1 MLSRDSEQAD
11 TADHVY
17 RGLIRV
23 RLIFSEKSASLGV
36 QCQKCYGAKVTPHR
50 KGDQFWA
57 TTHTYLTFVTWLY
70 TKSSRWTRISR
81 SRCQATNT
89 SGNDVNSEATEHE
102 FWNAVTWFWTSRHR
116 WPRILRSH
124 SRVIDIFREIG
135 FPWCPVPKML
145 CSKSHPRK
153 KGRSILRDH
162 AHFSYLCHVTIY
174 KVQPLNKNI
183 AVSLPATNTSGNDVN
198 SEVTAHE
205 FLNAVTWFWTSRH
218 SWPRISRSYSRA
230 IDIFREIGFPWCP
243 VPKMLWSKSHPPQK
257 GRSILSDH
265 AHLSYLCHVTIHKV
279 EPLNKNIAVSLP
291 GNQYFRKWRKLGS
304 DRARIL
310 KCCHVILNKQTPLTT
325 YIAVSFACDW
335 YFPRNRLPL
344 VSSAK
349 NAM

>member
-23 RLIFSEKSASLGV
+23 WLIFSEKSASLGV
-36 QCQKCYGAKVTPHR
+36 QCQKCYVAKVTPER
-50 KGDQFWA
+50 KGGRFWP

-70 TKSSRWTRISR
+70 TKSSRWTRISL

-89 SGNDVNSEATEHE
+89 SGNDVNPEVTGHE
-102 FWNAVTWFWTSRHR
+102 FWNAVTWFWTSRNR
-116 WPRILRSH
+116 
-124 SRVIDIFREIG
+124 
-135 FPWCPVPKML
+135 
-145 CSKSHPRK
+145 
-153 KGRSILRDH
+153 
-162 AHFSYLCHVTIY
+162 
-174 KVQPLNKNI
+174 
-183 AVSLPATNTSGNDVN
+183 
-198 SEVTAHE
+198 
-205 FLNAVTWFWTSRH
+205 
-218 SWPRISRSYSRA
+218 WPRISRSHSRA

-243 VPKMLWSKSHPPQK
+243 VPKMLSSKSHPRQK

-304 DRARIL
+304 DLARIL

-335 YFPRNRLPL
+335 YFPRNLFPF

-349 NAM
+349 NAMEQKSPPTEREDDFERPRTLILPLSRDYTQSRAAEQEYRGLVARQPILPEMT

>member
-1 MLSRDSEQAD
+1 MLSRDFEQAD

-17 RGLIRV
+17 RGLFRV

-36 QCQKCYGAKVTPHR
+36 QCQKCYGAKVTSER
-50 KGDQFWA
+50 KGGRFWA
-57 TTHTYLTFVTWLY
+57 TAHTYLTFVTWLY

-89 SGNDVNSEATEHE
+89 SGNDVIPEVTAHE
-102 FWNAVTWFWTSRHR
+102 FWNDVTWFWTSRHR
-116 WPRILRSH
+116 WPRISRSH

-153 KGRSILRDH
+153 KGRSIL
-162 AHFSYLCHVTIY
+162 
-174 KVQPLNKNI
+174 
-183 AVSLPATNTSGNDVN
+183 
-198 SEVTAHE
+198 
-205 FLNAVTWFWTSRH
+205 
-218 SWPRISRSYSRA
+218 
-230 IDIFREIGFPWCP
+230 
-243 VPKMLWSKSHPPQK
+243 
-257 GRSILSDH
+257 SDH
-265 AHLSYLCHVTIHKV
+265 AHLSYLCHVTIYKV

-349 NAM
+349 NAMEQKSPPTEREVDFERPRTLILPLSRDYTQSRAAEQEYRGLVARQPILPEMT

>member
-23 RLIFSEKSASLGV
+23 RLIFSEKSPSLAV

-50 KGDQFWA
+50 KGGQFWA

-116 WPRILRSH
+116 WPRISRSH
-124 SRVIDIFREIG
+124 
-135 FPWCPVPKML
+135 
-145 CSKSHPRK
+145 
-153 KGRSILRDH
+153 
-162 AHFSYLCHVTIY
+162 
-174 KVQPLNKNI
+174 
-183 AVSLPATNTSGNDVN
+183 
-198 SEVTAHE
+198 
-205 FLNAVTWFWTSRH
+205 
-218 SWPRISRSYSRA
+218 SRA

-243 VPKMLWSKSHPPQK
+243 VPKMLWSKSHLRQK

-291 GNQYFRKWRKLGS
+291 GNKHFRKWRKPGS

-310 KCCHVILNKQTPLTT
+310 KWCHVILNKRTPLTT

-349 NAM
+349 NAMEQKSPPTEREVDFERPRTLILPLSRDYTQSRAAEQEHRGLVARQPILPEMT